1 MTINNPPPSITY
13 EGIDYS
19 VPFPQYD
26 RMVKRGLIDF
36 YELSDDPDEWL
47 VIEPFIFWSARIQKF
62 IIAPRWFTTDLASIP
77 KPVRNI
83 ISVNGYHRHA
93 AICHDV
99 LYTLADQGFCTKEE
113 ADLVFKDFMKL
124 YRVPAW
130 KQWSMYNAV
139 KLGGRSSWE
148 GKGKVYAPEGHKQFY
163 CNVHTDKLQLTT
175 EEGSFYGS

>member
-1 MTINNPPPSITY
+1 MKPSIEY
-13 EGIDYS
+13 EGEVYE
-19 VPFPQYD
+19 VALPRYD
-26 RMVKRGLIDF
+26 RLVKRGLIDF
-36 YELSDDPDEWL
+36 YELSEDPNEWL

-77 KPVRNI
+77 QVVRNV

-99 LYTLADQGFCTKEE
+99 LYTLADQGICTKEE

-124 YRVPAW
+124 YKVPSW

-139 KLGGRSSWE
+139 KYGGRSSWE
-148 GKGKVYAPEGHKQFY
+148 GKGKVYCPDEHKEFY
-163 CNVHTDKLQLTT
+163 QDAFSNTLYLPI
-175 EEGSFYGS
+175 EEGSFYGD